1 MSGMDPNEGKARL
14 DGTLP
19 ASMWLIDALPFCS
32 GLLFWGPAAKAR
44 QWDVGTVCSPPT
56 RVTQCLP
63 SLSLSPLI
71 PLFITPNP
79 SPFHPIPLPFT
90 PYPSSYQPPSLPL
103 SPPIPLLIAPHP
115 SPYHPPS
122 SPYHPTSLFYHFPP
136 HLFSIPCRAMR
147 QSQPCSRAPITA
159 RPKGDQCN

>member
-90 PYPSSYQPPSLPL
+90 PYPSSYHPPSLSL
-103 SPPIPLLIAPHP
+103 SPPISLLITPHSLPITPHP
-115 SPYHPPS
+115 YFT
-122 SPYHPTSLFYHFPP
+122 TSLHIYF
-136 HLFSIPCRAMR
+136 
-147 QSQPCSRAPITA
+147 QSHAEQ
-159 RPKGDQCN
+159 

>member
-63 SLSLSPLI
+63 SLSLSPPI

-79 SPFHPIPLPFT
+79 SPFHLHPSPFHSLSFFLSAPIP
-90 PYPSSYQPPSLPL
+90 
-103 SPPIPLLIAPHP
+103 PPITPHP
-115 SPYHPPS
+115 SPYHPPF

>member
-90 PYPSSYQPPSLPL
+90 PYPSSYHPPSLSL
-103 SPPIPLLIAPHP
+103 SPPILSLSPHIPILPLP
-115 SPYHPPS
+115 S
-122 SPYHPTSLFYHFPP
+122 TSIFNPMQ
-136 HLFSIPCRAMR
+136 SNETIPAL
-147 QSQPCSRAPITA
+147 QPRSHHC
-159 RPKGDQCN
+159 

>member
-63 SLSLSPLI
+63 SLSLSPPI

-79 SPFHPIPLPFT
+79 SPFHLHPSPFHSLSFFLSAPIP
-90 PYPSSYQPPSLPL
+90 
-103 SPPIPLLIAPHP
+103 PPITPHP
-115 SPYHPPS
+115 SPYRPPS
-122 SPYHPTSLFYHFPP
+122 LSLSPPILSLSPHIPILPFPSTSIFNPMQ
-136 HLFSIPCRAMR
+136 SNETIPAL
-147 QSQPCSRAPITA
+147 QPRSHHC
-159 RPKGDQCN
+159 

>member
-1 MSGMDPNEGKARL
+1 MRSHSAPGSSFGGLQPKHGNGMLGPFV
-14 DGTLP
+14 LP
-19 ASMWLIDALPFCS
+19 PPELHSASH
-32 GLLFWGPAAKAR
+32 
-44 QWDVGTVCSPPT
+44 
-56 RVTQCLP
+56 
-63 SLSLSPLI
+63 
-71 PLFITPNP
+71 P
-79 SPFHPIPLPFT
+79 SPFHPSSLSSSPPIPLPFTPIPLPFT
-90 PYPSSYQPPSLPL
+90 PYPSSYHPPSLPL
-103 SPPIPLLIAPHP
+103 SPSIPLLIAPHP